1 MIRWAMSVWPLKGP
15 DASPLTGRRVLGL
28 FLVFFLTI
36 FAVNGAMVYLA
47 ITTFSGLDTEDA
59 YRKGRTYNATL
70 DAARAQQAL
79 GWTADIREA
88 AIPAADGHMLAT
100 VDVTFTAA
108 DGRPLDGLD
117 VAATF
122 RRPTLDD
129 MDADAAFK
137 PLGNGRYRGTVDLAA
152 AGQWHLHLTAT
163 APHGDRFFVKKHMML
178 RADGD
183 RG

>member
-1 MIRWAMSVWPLKGP
+1 
-15 DASPLTGRRVLGL
+15 
-28 FLVFFLTI
+28 
-36 FAVNGAMVYLA
+36 
-47 ITTFSGLDTEDA
+47 
-59 YRKGRTYNATL
+59 
-70 DAARAQQAL
+70 
-79 GWTADIREA
+79 
-88 AIPAADGHMLAT
+88 MLAT

>member
-1 MIRWAMSVWPLKGP
+1 MSVWPLKGSGP
-15 DASPLTGRRVLGL
+15 LPLTGRRVLVL
-28 FLVFFLTI
+28 FLAFFLTI
-36 FAVNGAMVYLA
+36 FAVNGAMIYLA

-79 GWTADIREA
+79 GWTADIRQA
-88 AIPAADGHMLAT
+88 AVPAAGGHMLAT
-100 VDVTFTAA
+100 VDVTFTGA
-108 DGRPLDGLD
+108 DGRPLDGLE
-117 VAATF
+117 VAASF
-122 RRPTLDD
+122 RRPTVDG
-129 MDADAAFK
+129 MDAEAAFK

-163 APHGDRFFVKKHMML
+163 DAYGDRFFVKKHMML